1 MRRAAGSRQAPPR
14 ASPDAG
20 VDSGAHAAYSTCMR
34 HLAPRRAVTVV
45 ALLAVVLIAGCATLS
60 LVETIDSLLK
70 QAKELLDAKKYD
82 EALTKLAEVIK
93 RDATQWKAY
102 LYSALAYIGKGD
114 WGNALA
120 SARDGLTRAPDGAA
134 RTEVA
139 KALLDGG
146 RQALSRSDYNGA
158 TSLLSEYVRQ
168 QPGDWTAY
176 LDAARA
182 YLGKADWGQ
191 ALAVA
196 RDGLSRAPDG
206 AARGEIAKAL
216 LDGGRQ
222 ALGRGEYQGAASL
235 LGEYVRQDPRN
246 VSALLDLGKSYWNGG
261 DRTQALDTFRKVLEL
276 APTNAEARRFLFGN

>member
-1 MRRAAGSRQAPPR
+1 MRAISALRSQ
-14 ASPDAG
+14 
-20 VDSGAHAAYSTCMR
+20 
-34 HLAPRRAVTVV
+34 RAVAVFLLLIMVV
-45 ALLAVVLIAGCATLS
+45 AAGCATVS
-60 LVETIDSLLK
+60 LLETIESLLK

-139 KALLDGG
+139 KSLLDGG
-146 RQALSRSDYNGA
+146 RQALSRGEYNGA
-158 TSLLSEYVRQ
+158 ASLLSEYVRQ
-168 QPGDWTAY
+168 QPADWTAY
-176 LDAARA
+176 LYAAQA

-191 ALAVA
+191 ALASA
-196 RDGLSRAPDG
+196 RDGLTRAPDG

-222 ALGRGEYQGAASL
+222 ALSRGEYQGAASL
-235 LGEYVRQDPRN
+235 LSEYVRQDPRN
-246 VSALLDLGKSYWNGG
+246 VSALLDLGKAYWSAG
-261 DRTQALDTFRKVLEL
+261 DRSQALDAFKRVLEL
-276 APTNAEARRFLFGN
+276 APTNAEARRFLLGN